1 MGELQTKTIDNGIQA
16 IDLDAAETKALMKDS
31 NAHNLIMKA
40 YNQQQPLVQ
49 KLGSLQEQVNKLNQL
64 HTKAMDNVVEAIRG
78 NKTSDKVKDLDIKAI
93 DSIVNEYDASNDEG
107 KSKLKT
113 DFIKS
118 YSNSVAKSK
127 DVSEED
133 AKVLLSRN
141 LIIFSNQK
149 LK

>member
-64 HTKAMDNVVEAIRG
+64 HTKAMDNVVEAIR
-78 NKTSDKVKDLDIKAI
+78 VIKLLI
-93 DSIVNEYDASNDEG
+93 RLKILI
-107 KSKLKT
+107 SKL
-113 DFIKS
+113 
-118 YSNSVAKSK
+118 
-127 DVSEED
+127 
-133 AKVLLSRN
+133 
-141 LIIFSNQK
+141 LI
-149 LK
+149 L